1 MRPYIYSVCDTGY
14 RDRYAVSFLNSAR
27 SNGHEAEVFCTET
40 PAESLADKVRL
51 CAWRFELLPQLLREH
66 GSVLMLDIDSVVQR
80 PLEIEDEYD
89 LGIFLR
95 PEQAKDR
102 FRTLCSIFYCTER
115 AMAFAEEIV
124 AGGTHSVLWCDD
136 QGVVW
141 RAYEKLGHRY
151 KVKCFDEGFI
161 SWRDAS
167 APVFTGKGLA
177 KTGRAF
183 TAAKERWVPA

>member
-14 RDRYAVSFLNSAR
+14 RDRYASSFLNSAR
-27 SNGHEAEVFCTET
+27 ANGHQAEVFCTEK
-40 PAESLADKVRL
+40 PAVRLVDKVRL

-66 GSVLMLDIDSVVQR
+66 GAVLMLDIDSVVQQ
-80 PLEIEDEYD
+80 PLEIGDEYD

-102 FRTLCSIFYCTER
+102 FKTLCSIFYCTDR
-115 AMAFAEEIV
+115 AMDFADEII
-124 AGGTHSVLWCDD
+124 AGGTHNILWCDD

-141 RAYEKLGHRY
+141 RAYEKLGHCY

-161 SWRDAS
+161 SWRNADAN
-167 APVFTGKGLA
+167 VFTGKGLVKA
-177 KTGRAF
+177 GRAF
-183 TAAKERWVPA
+183 NRLVGEWAAI